1 MSFSSGTPGK
11 DVIGVDFGNTTTK
24 LTISSRN
31 NGHRPVPVTIPGYSR
46 NVPHRDGV
54 FTPVIPSVIHYAA
67 DGTVLIG
74 MQVADKGLLDA
85 DSTVRWMAH
94 YTSLGSPVRF
104 RAERGLL
111 SFQEAASDFLCSII
125 RRTGDLYHIRRSD
138 LVVAVPAGSRDQF
151 RSWLATLDAGE
162 IISRVHIIEQPSA
175 IAAACLPDS
184 RSGDAFMIID
194 FGGSSLEISVVTLF
208 FEDGECQSRILGRAS
223 GNFGGKT
230 LDQLL
235 LRQVIKRTGLPEPE
249 HELLRNLLSSCEKAK
264 ENLSIDQ
271 VTEMIL
277 DGGDPIRVTR
287 KDFEEL
293 LAREGISTRF
303 SSTLQQALNNAA
315 SRGYDEHSLSAVI
328 LTGGSGAIPSIRRM
342 VEARF
347 GSLPLIT
354 DQPLST
360 ISRGAAV
367 WLRGSS
373 PGGQV
378 THTYAI
384 RVWNPE
390 QGAFELQPIVRKGTP
405 IPSGGP
411 VTRVRIQ
418 ATYDGQTR
426 LGIPLY
432 QLAAP
437 GQERGSTGHRELRFG
452 PAGPILHEEGDQAHG
467 EPPGSVWINE
477 KNLLFIPAEP
487 PAMKGEPRFEL
498 VFSISASRELLISA
512 QDLRTGKQVL
522 ENASAGI
529 VH

>member
-1 MSFSSGTPGK
+1 MRFSSGKTGK

-24 LTISSRN
+24 LTISSGN
-31 NGHRPVPVTIPGYSR
+31 TGHRPVPVTIPGYSR
-46 NVPHRDGV
+46 SVPQGEGV
-54 FTPVIPSVIHYAA
+54 FTSAIPSIIHYTA

-74 MQVADKGLLDA
+74 MQVADQGLLDA

-111 SFQEAASDFLCSII
+111 SYREAASDFLCSII
-125 RRTGDLYHIRRSD
+125 RRTGELYQMCRSD
-138 LVVAVPAGSRDQF
+138 LVIAVPAGSRDQY
-151 RSWLATLDAGE
+151 RKWLATLDAGE

-175 IAAACLPDS
+175 IAAACLPES

-223 GNFGGKT
+223 GNFGGQT

-235 LRQVIKRTGLPEPE
+235 LCQAVHRTGLPEQE
-249 HELLRNLLSSCEKAK
+249 HELQKNLLSSCEKAK
-264 ENLSIDQ
+264 EDLSIDQ

-277 DGGDPIRVTR
+277 EGGNPIRVTR

-293 LAREGISTRF
+293 LAKEGIYTRF
-303 SSTLQQALNNAA
+303 SSTLEQALSNAA
-315 SRGYDEHSLSAVI
+315 SRGYDEHALSAVI
-328 LTGGSGAIPSIRRM
+328 MTGGSVAIPSFRRM
-342 VEARF
+342 VKARF
-347 GSLPLIT
+347 GSVPLIA

-367 WLRGSS
+367 WLHGSS
-373 PGGQV
+373 HGGQI

-390 QGAFELQPIVRKGTP
+390 QGAFELQPIVRKGSPVPSTGP
-405 IPSGGP
+405 I
-411 VTRVRIQ
+411 TRVRIQ

-432 QLAAP
+432 QLTAP
-437 GQERGSTGHRELRFG
+437 GQKRGSTGHRELKYG
-452 PAGPILHEEGDQAHG
+452 PAGPVLHEEGDQDHG
-467 EPPGSVWINE
+467 ENSGCVWINE
-477 KNLLFIPAEP
+477 KNLLFIPADP

-522 ENASAGI
+522 ENARAG
-529 VH
+529 VFR